1 MLSDQL
7 SSYFKDFLKK
17 TGIIAIILFAVYLA
31 LFYLIPVKY
40 ISPSIPVIIVFFT
53 ILTTSVFYYQIKAS
67 LKRTS
72 KFVNFFLLATALKL
86 LLFLTL
92 VVIYSLLNKAD
103 AVNFILSFFIIY
115 VTFSVFEV
123 IQLVKLQDK
132 ISAEKH

>member
-7 SSYFKDFLKK
+7 SRYFKDFLKK
-17 TGIIAIILFAVYLA
+17 TGIIAIILFAVYLL

-40 ISPSIPVIIVFFT
+40 ISPAIPVIIVFFA

-103 AVNFILSFFIIY
+103 AANFILSFFITY

-123 IQLVKLQDK
+123 IQLLKLQDK
-132 ISAEKH
+132 ISLEKH

>member
-1 MLSDQL
+1 MISNKLSH
-7 SSYFKDFLKK
+7 YFYEFLKK
-17 TGIIAIILFAVYLA
+17 TGIIVIILFAVYLI
-31 LFYLIPVKY
+31 LFYLVPAKY
-40 ISPSIPVIIVFFT
+40 ISPAIPAIIIFFT

-123 IQLVKLQDK
+123 IQLLKLQDK
-132 ISAEKH
+132 ISTEKH

>member
-7 SSYFKDFLKK
+7 SRYFKDFLKK
-17 TGIIAIILFAVYLA
+17 TSIIAITLFAVYLV

-40 ISPSIPVIIVFFT
+40 ISPAIPAIIIFFT

-72 KFVNFFLLATALKL
+72 KFVNFFLIATALKL

-92 VVIYSLLNKAD
+92 VIIYSLLNKAD
-103 AVNFILSFFIIY
+103 AVNFILSFFIVY

-123 IQLVKLQDK
+123 IQLLKLQDK
-132 ISAEKH
+132 ISAEKL

>member
-7 SSYFKDFLKK
+7 SRYFKDFLKK
-17 TGIIAIILFAVYLA
+17 TSIIAIILFAVYFV
-31 LFYLIPVKY
+31 LFYLIPTKY
-40 ISPSIPVIIVFFT
+40 ISPAIPAIIIFFT

-72 KFVNFFLLATALKL
+72 KFVNFFLIATALKL
-86 LLFLTL
+86 LLFLAL

-103 AVNFILSFFIIY
+103 AVNFILSFFSVY

-123 IQLVKLQDK
+123 IQLLKLQDK

>member
-7 SSYFKDFLKK
+7 SRYFKDFLKK
-17 TGIIAIILFAVYLA
+17 TGIIAIILFAVYL
-31 LFYLIPVKY
+31 LLCYLIPVKY
-40 ISPSIPVIIVFFT
+40 ISPAIPEIIVFFA
-53 ILTTSVFYYQIKAS
+53 ILTASVFYYQIKAS

-72 KFVNFFLLATALKL
+72 KFVNFFLIATALKL
-86 LLFLTL
+86 LFFLTL
-92 VVIYSLLNKAD
+92 VVIYSLLNQAD

-123 IQLVKLQDK
+123 IQLLKLQDK